1 MRDRPVMA
9 AVRLASLGI
18 RLGTPWQCGNRN
30 LDVKVSGGD
39 RGRRRVVRTGT
50 IAEKREGRRAAAPR
64 KSLLEL
70 AGSTGIE
77 PATSGLTVQC
87 ANQAAPRAR
96 NENASLY
103 HAASQPVY
111 PATAARRGAHSR
123 LAVQVSCAG

>member
-1 MRDRPVMA
+1 MSTP
-9 AVRLASLGI
+9 SHI
-18 RLGTPWQCGNRN
+18 RHNWN
-30 LDVKVSGGD
+30 LNEGVA
-39 RGRRRVVRTGT
+39 RRH
-50 IAEKREGRRAAAPR
+50 PLH
-64 KSLLEL
+64 LLDCM

-103 HAASQPVY
+103 HAGSRPVY
-111 PATAARRGAHSR
+111 PAIAARRGAHSR